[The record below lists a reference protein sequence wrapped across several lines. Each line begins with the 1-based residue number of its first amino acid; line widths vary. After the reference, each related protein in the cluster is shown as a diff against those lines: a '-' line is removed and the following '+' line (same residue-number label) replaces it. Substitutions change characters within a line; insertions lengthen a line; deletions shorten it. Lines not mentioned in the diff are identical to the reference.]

1 MRYVKMKEWRL
12 IPYEKFS
19 CIENMAIDE
28 FLIKY
33 YEKTQKPTLRLY
45 GWSNISISVGKYQ
58 NVLNDINIEECTKDD
73 VFIVRRITGG
83 GAIVHN
89 EELTYSL
96 VCSDSDIDCKNLS
109 VKETYEKLNS
119 FLLNFYN
126 SLGIKAR
133 FAKDC
138 SKRKKFSNQ
147 PGHFCFSTN
156 EEYDILVRGKKIGGN
171 AQCRK
176 KNIIFQ
182 HGSIPVQNSNEK
194 IKKFF
199 NNKVNF
205 NNFTSLYDI
214 LKKKMEFEFLIKN
227 FIDVFKTTFKIKI
240 NEEKL
245 NQREREIVDKLIL
258 NKYSSDTWNIK
269 GINNNE

>member
-1 MRYVKMKEWRL
+1 MRYIKMKEWRL

-19 CIENMAIDE
+19 CLENMAIDE

-33 YEKTQKPTLRLY
+33 YEKTKKPVLRIY

-96 VCSDSDIDCKNLS
+96 VCSDSDINCKNLS
-109 VKETYEKLNS
+109 IKETYERLNV
-119 FLLNFYN
+119 FILNFYK
-126 SLGIKAR
+126 SLGIKAV

-138 SKRKKFSNQ
+138 SKKIRFSDGSS
-147 PGHFCFSTN
+147 PFCFSAN

-171 AQCRK
+171 AQFRK

-182 HGSIPVQNSNEK
+182 HGSIPLQNSNEK

-199 NNKVNF
+199 NKKINF
-205 NNFTSLYDI
+205 NNFTSLFEI
-214 LKKKMEFEFLIKN
+214 LKKKVELESLIEN
-227 FIDVFKTTFKIKI
+227 FTDVFKSTFKIKI

-245 NQREREIVDKLIL
+245 MQREREIVDKLIL
-258 NKYSSDTWNIK
+258 NKYSSDEWNIR
-269 GINNNE
+269 GINNNG

>member
-1 MRYVKMKEWRL
+1 MRHVKTKEWRL

-19 CIENMAIDE
+19 CLDNMAIDE
-28 FLIKY
+28 YLIKY
-33 YEKTQKPTLRLY
+33 YEKTQKPVLRVY

-96 VCSDSDIDCKNLS
+96 VCSDADINCKNLS
-109 VKETYEKLNS
+109 VKEAYERLNS
-119 FLLNFYN
+119 FILNFYK
-126 SLGIKAR
+126 SLGIKAV
-133 FAKDC
+133 FTKDY
-138 SKRKKFSNQ
+138 SKRLRLSDSVS
-147 PGHFCFSTN
+147 PFCFSAN

-171 AQCRK
+171 AQFRK

-182 HGSIPVQNSNEK
+182 HGSVPVQNSNEK

-199 NNKVNF
+199 NKKINF
-205 NNFTSLYDI
+205 NNFTSLFEI
-214 LKKKMEFEFLIKN
+214 LKKKLKLEFLIEK
-227 FIDVFKTTFKIKI
+227 FINAFIVTFDNKIK
-240 NEEKL
+240 EEKL
-245 NQREREIVDKLIL
+245 TQKERDSVDKLIL
-258 NKYSSDTWNIK
+258 NKYSKDEWNIK
-269 GINNNE
+269 GINNNG

>member
-1 MRYVKMKEWRL
+1 MKEWRL

-19 CIENMAIDE
+19 CLDNMAIDE

-33 YEKTQKPTLRLY
+33 YEKTQKPVLRVY

-58 NVLNDINIEECTKDD
+58 DVLNDINIEECTKDD

-96 VCSDSDIDCKNLS
+96 VCSDLDINCNNLS

-119 FLLNFYN
+119 FILNFYK
-126 SLGIKAR
+126 SLGIKAV

-138 SKRKKFSNQ
+138 LKRIKISDGSA
-147 PGHFCFSTN
+147 PFCFSSN
-156 EEYDILVRGKKIGGN
+156 EEYDILVHGKKIGGN
-171 AQCRK
+171 AQFRK

-182 HGSIPVQNSNEK
+182 HGSIPVQNSSEK

-199 NNKVNF
+199 NKKVNF
-205 NNFTSLYDI
+205 NNFTSLYEI
-214 LKKKMEFEFLIKN
+214 LKKKVEFDFLINN
-227 FIDVFKTTFKIKI
+227 FINAFKSTFKIKI

-245 NQREREIVDKLIL
+245 IQKEREIVDKFIL
-258 NKYSSDTWNIK
+258 NKYSSDDWNIK
-269 GINNNE
+269 GINNNA